1 MAAETK
7 RTKVLEAFRALG
19 DRLCSML
26 EKGEFPRLELK
37 SRSVSNIIYDE
48 ALRQFTLGPKR
59 VLLNFGNVKQVRRFT
74 QLVWLAYFSSLLV
87 RQRRTSTLRDVY
99 YSAQAY
105 RLDFAD
111 QDESDERIIELET
124 LLGAIR
130 EAFNIYPEERSS
142 IFGDLVIEYT
152 TPGYEGRRLNL
163 SSHPDG
169 YMIGPS
175 LSTAELIETSAERV
189 LAVEK
194 GGLFTRFVEEKV
206 HQRYRA
212 LLVDLAGQAP
222 RATRYLLRRL
232 NQELGL
238 PVLILTDGDPW
249 GAHIAAV
256 IVSGSANAAHVPEI
270 NVPEAKWVGVWATD
284 IRKWRLPSDPF
295 TEQDAKR
302 LQELLQDPRYHG
314 GIWREQLEAF
324 AKLRRKSE
332 LEAFSKYGLTAIVD
346 KYLPEKIRLAESL

>member
-1 MAAETK
+1 MSTK
-7 RTKVLEAFRALG
+7 IRREKVLESFRALG
-19 DRLCSML
+19 DRLCRMI
-26 EKGEFPRLELK
+26 EDGEFPRLELR

-48 ALRQFTLGPKR
+48 GLKQFTLGPKTIQ
-59 VLLNFGNVKQVRRFT
+59 LNFGNIKQVRRFT
-74 QLVWLAYFSSLLV
+74 QLIWLAYFSSLLV

-111 QDESDERIIELET
+111 QDESDERIVELET
-124 LLGAIR
+124 LMGAIR

-152 TPGYEGRRLNL
+152 APGYEGRRLNL

-175 LSTAELIETSAERV
+175 LSSAELIETNAERV
-189 LAVEK
+189 IAVEK

-206 HQRYRA
+206 HLRHRA
-212 LLVDLAGQAP
+212 ILVDLAGQAP

-238 PVLILTDGDPW
+238 PVIILTDGDPW

-270 NVPEAKWVGVWATD
+270 NVPDAKWVGVWATD
-284 IRKWRLPSDPF
+284 IRKWKLPSDPF

-302 LQELLQDPRYHG
+302 LQELLQDPRYSK
-314 GIWREQLEAF
+314 GIWREQLQAF
-324 AKLRRKSE
+324 AKLKRKSE
-332 LEAFSKYGLTAIVD
+332 LEAFSKYGLTTIVD
-346 KYLPEKIRLAESL
+346 RYLPEKIELAQSL